1 MPSRL
6 VTALALLLPI
16 AATASAGRDRAEAL
30 SARIAGEARSSR
42 ALPDLFRL
50 YELRDEVDDLGALAR
65 AFERVAT
72 DRTARADVRATA
84 LELRAQLAVSQGQ
97 LPQARAVVDRAAP
110 VRAWTV
116 IGPFDND
123 GRSGLRA
130 VYAPERDGY
139 DPAAKYPGKGHD
151 VSWRALPPQIFPLG
165 YVDLSSAL
173 WPAHDA
179 TVYAATILRSA
190 QARTVVF
197 HLGAS
202 GATRIWVNGKLVRED
217 PAVHPSRWDQ
227 AAFPVELRAGD
238 NAVLLKVAHG
248 VGKPGFSL
256 RVCDGRDE
264 PLPALAR
271 SARVPDQKRALAG
284 VQEAPSAR
292 KPAAR
297 FPDALG
303 ELREA
308 ARLDPADARAQED
321 LAIVLAWRRPDDE
334 GERLALHAQERA
346 SDAAPGDAAI
356 ELRLSRYEDRD
367 ANRRRA
373 ALERALARDP
383 GEPRILAALA
393 SERLDHGDSWG
404 AVQLARK
411 AHEGAPDALEPA
423 LTLARA
429 LEAVGL
435 TARASLL
442 RLDAARQHPAI
453 AAARRAA
460 ANAQRRFGRAAE
472 SEAELRAALAARFDD
487 GEARSDVA
495 ALLLDRGD
503 LDGALRLLGEAISI
517 EPASPYS
524 RLRAA
529 ELLSQNGRAAE
540 ADRAYAELL
549 DLAPERPDVR
559 EALGRHRLR
568 QRDDAGALTAFTSA
582 LALKPQN
589 PSLRELM
596 RTVRPEEQYAAPYL
610 YDAAALA
617 KARPALGEDVEIL
630 ADLTVTRVFANGLS
644 SRTRQLVLR
653 ALTQRGVDQ
662 SRWQSVQYS
671 PDRQVVRVERARIV
685 RKDGTVI
692 ESRSDGDRNVSE
704 PWYAMY
710 YDLRSRVVGFP
721 QLEPGDVLELV
732 QRIDD
737 SGTNFFADY
746 FGDFQYLQ
754 GYSRKGIADYVLLG
768 PPGRTFYAAATPLP
782 RLSHTEGKLPDG
794 GTWQRWTARDV
805 PRIVPEPSMP
815 GTSDLLGYVHVSTYK
830 DWESVARF
838 YWGLVKD
845 QLRVTDEVRAAAA
858 EAVRSVAPGDEQA
871 RIRGVYD
878 YVVSRTRYVALEFG
892 IHSFKPYPVETV
904 LTRRFGDCKD
914 KASLMH
920 AMLEALGID
929 SRLVLLRTRRMGN
942 LVEAPASLAVFDHAI
957 LYVPKYELYLDGTAE
972 FHGSGE
978 LPPDDRGAEALV
990 IEPDGTGSRIRR
1002 TPDARAAD
1010 NVDET
1015 RSRLLLSA
1023 DGSATLDLT
1032 ASASGP
1038 WTAELRRTF
1047 ESPDERRARA
1057 EEQLARAAFPGVK
1070 VTQVEVSDPHDI
1082 EQPFTARFK
1091 ATAPAF
1097 AAVSAGGLRFS
1108 PFGQQR
1114 SYVDSYAQL
1123 SRRVL
1128 PQRLPEPQRLTVSA
1142 EVELPRGFS
1151 ATLPQ
1156 DSSEE
1161 AAQGSWSVKY
1171 ARADGKVTA
1180 TLLLELRGG
1189 LVAPQDYGAFRAF
1202 LGRLDRALLRKV
1214 EAAPPAQTAANEDR

>member
-6 VTALALLLPI
+6 AALALLLS
-16 AATASAGRDRAEAL
+16 AAAPAASSGDRAAAL
-30 SARIAGEARSSR
+30 SSRLAGELRSAR

-50 YELRDEVDDLGALAR
+50 YELHDEVADLPALGRLFDKIAGDRRAR
-65 AFERVAT
+65 AE
-72 DRTARADVRATA
+72 VRAAA
-84 LELRAQLAVSQGQ
+84 LELRAQLAAAEGQ
-97 LPQARAVVDRAAP
+97 LPRARSIIERAAP
-110 VRAWTV
+110 VRAWSV

-123 GRSGLRA
+123 GRTGLRA
-130 VYAPERDGY
+130 VYGPETDGY
-139 DPAAKYPGKGHD
+139 DPAAKYPGKDHV
-151 VSWRALPPQIFPLG
+151 VSWRALPQQLFPLG
-165 YVDLSSAL
+165 YVDLSSAV
-173 WPAHDA
+173 WPAQDS
-179 TVYAATILRSA
+179 TVYAATVLRSPR
-190 QARTVVF
+190 ARTAIV

-202 GATRIWVNGKLVRED
+202 GATRLWVNGKLVRED

-227 AAFPVELRAGD
+227 AAFAVELRAGD
-238 NAVLLKVAHG
+238 NALLLKVAHG
-248 VGKPGFSL
+248 TGKPGFSL
-256 RVCDGRDE
+256 RICDGRDE

-271 SARVPDQKRALAG
+271 SARAPGGKGALAA
-284 VQEAPSAR
+284 VREAPVA
-292 KPAAR
+292 KPR
-297 FPDALG
+297 VRVPDALG

-308 ARLDPADARAQED
+308 ARLHPQDARAQED
-321 LAIVLAWRRPDDE
+321 LAILLAWRRPDDL

-346 SDAAPGDAAI
+346 SDAAPGDPGI

-367 ANRRRA
+367 GNRRRA
-373 ALERALARDP
+373 ALERALARNP
-383 GEPRILAALA
+383 GDSAVLDALA
-393 SERLDHGDSWG
+393 GQRLEHGDPWG
-404 AVQLARK
+404 AVRFAEQARS
-411 AHEGAPDALEPA
+411 AAPGDLQPT

-442 RLDAARQHPAI
+442 RLQAAREHPALP
-453 AAARRAA
+453 AARRAA
-460 ANAQRRFGRAAE
+460 ADAQRRLGRAAE
-472 SEAELRAALAARFDD
+472 AEAELRAALAVRFDD
-487 GEARSDVA
+487 SEARGDLTS
-495 ALLLDRGD
+495 LLIDRGD
-503 LDGALRLLGEAISI
+503 LDGALRLLGESISLD
-517 EPASPYS
+517 PASPYS

-529 ELLSQNGRAAE
+529 ELLSQNRRAAE
-540 ADRAYAELL
+540 ADRAYAELI
-549 DLAPERPDVR
+549 DLAPDRPDVH
-559 EALGRHRLR
+559 EAIGRHRLR
-568 QRDDAGALTAFTSA
+568 QRDDAGALAAFTQA

-589 PSLRELM
+589 PALRELM

-610 YDAAALA
+610 YDSATLARTPSAAA
-617 KARPALGEDVEIL
+617 GDDVEVL

-671 PDRQVVRVERARIV
+671 PDRQVVRIERARIV
-685 RKDGTVI
+685 RKDGSVV
-692 ESRSDGDRNVSE
+692 ESRSDGERNVSE

-721 QLEPGDVLELV
+721 QLEPGDTLELV

-737 SGTNFFADY
+737 SGTNFFSDY

-754 GYSRKGIADYVLLG
+754 GYARKGIADYVLLG
-768 PPGRTFYAAATPLP
+768 PPGRTFYTAATPLP
-782 RLSHTEGKLPDG
+782 GLAHTQGKLPDG
-794 GTWQRWTARDV
+794 GTWERWTAREV
-805 PRIVPEPSMP
+805 PRVIPEPSMP
-815 GTSDLLGYVHVSTYK
+815 GASDLLAYVHVSTYQ

-858 EAVRSVAPGDEQA
+858 EAVRGIAPDDEQA
-871 RIRGVYD
+871 RIRAVYD

-892 IHSFKPYPVETV
+892 IHGFKPYPVETV

-942 LVEAPASLAVFDHAI
+942 LGEAPASLAVFDHAI

-978 LPPDDRGAEALV
+978 LPADARGAEALV
-990 IEPDGTGSRIRR
+990 IEPDGTGSHIRR
-1002 TPDARAAD
+1002 TPDARPAD
-1010 NVDET
+1010 NVGET
-1015 RSRLLLSA
+1015 RTRLSLSA

-1032 ASASGP
+1032 ESARGP

-1070 VTQVEVSDPHDI
+1070 VTAVEVSDPHDI
-1082 EQPFTARFK
+1082 ERPFTARFQ
-1091 ATAPAF
+1091 ADAPAF
-1097 AAVSAGGLRFS
+1097 AALSSGALRFS

-1114 SYVDSYAQL
+1114 SYVESYAQL
-1123 SRRVL
+1123 SRRTL
-1128 PQRLPEPQRLTVSA
+1128 PQRLPSPQRLTVAA
-1142 EVELPRGFS
+1142 EIELPRGFR

-1156 DSSEE
+1156 DASEQ
-1161 AAQGSWSVKY
+1161 APQGNWAIRY
-1171 ARADGKVTA
+1171 AGGKGKVTA
-1180 TLLLELRGG
+1180 SLLLELKGG
-1189 LVAPQDYGAFRAF
+1189 MVAPQDYAAFRSF
-1202 LGRLDRALLRKV
+1202 LGRLDQALSRKV
-1214 EAAPPAQTAANEDR
+1214 EASPPAQTAVNEAR

>member
-6 VTALALLLPI
+6 AALALLLPL
-16 AATASAGRDRAEAL
+16 AATAATGGERAEAL
-30 SARIAGEARSSR
+30 SARLAGELGSAR

-50 YELRDEVDDLGALAR
+50 YELRDDVADLPALAR
-65 AFERVAT
+65 LF
-72 DRTARADVRATA
+72 DRIASDRKARADVRAAA
-84 LELRAQLAVSQGQ
+84 LELRAQLAVAQGQ
-97 LPQARAVVDRAAP
+97 FPQARSIIERAAP
-110 VRAWTV
+110 VRTWAV

-123 GRSGLRA
+123 GRRGLRA
-130 VYAPERDGY
+130 VYGPETDGY
-139 DPAAKYPGKGHD
+139 DPGVKYPGKDHD
-151 VSWRALPPQIFPLG
+151 VSWRTLPPQLFPLG
-165 YVDLSSAL
+165 YVDLSSAV
-173 WPAHDA
+173 WPAQDSA
-179 TVYAATILRSA
+179 VYAATVLRSPR
-190 QARTVVF
+190 ARTALL

-202 GATRIWVNGKLVRED
+202 GATRLWVNGKLVRDD

-227 AAFPVELRAGD
+227 AAFAVELRAGD

-248 VGKPGFSL
+248 IGKPGFSL
-256 RVCDGRDE
+256 RICDGRDE
-264 PLPALAR
+264 PLRELAR
-271 SARVPDQKRALAG
+271 SARAPDGEGARAA
-284 VQEAPSAR
+284 VQETPGR
-292 KPAAR
+292 KPSVR
-297 FPDALG
+297 VPDALG

-308 ARLDPADARAQED
+308 ARQDPKDARAQED

-346 SDAAPGDAAI
+346 SEAAPGDPQV

-367 ANRRRA
+367 GNRRRA

-383 GEPRILAALA
+383 QDSAVLDALA
-393 SERLDHGDSWG
+393 GQRLEHGDPWG
-404 AVQLARK
+404 AVRLAEK
-411 AHEGAPDALEPA
+411 ARAAAPGALQPA

-442 RLDAARQHPAI
+442 RLEAARQHPALP
-453 AAARRAA
+453 AARRAA
-460 ANAQRRFGRAAE
+460 ANAQRRLGRAAE

-487 GEARSDVA
+487 AEARGDLA

-503 LDGALRLLGEAISI
+503 LDGALRLLGESISLD
-517 EPASPYS
+517 PASPYT

-549 DLAPERPDVR
+549 DLAPDRPDVH
-559 EALGRHRLR
+559 EAMGRHRLR
-568 QRDDAGALTAFTSA
+568 QRDDAGALAAFTQA

-589 PSLRELM
+589 PALRELM

-617 KARPALGEDVEIL
+617 RAPSAAGGDDVEIL

-671 PDRQVVRVERARIV
+671 PDRQVVRIERARIV
-685 RKDGTVI
+685 RKDGTVV
-692 ESRSDGDRNVSE
+692 ESRSDGERTVSE

-721 QLEPGDVLELV
+721 QLEPGDTLELV

-768 PPGRTFYAAATPLP
+768 PPGR
-782 RLSHTEGKLPDG
+782 
-794 GTWQRWTARDV
+794 
-805 PRIVPEPSMP
+805 
-815 GTSDLLGYVHVSTYK
+815 
-830 DWESVARF
+830 RF

-845 QLRVTDEVRAAAA
+845 QLRVTGEVRAAAE
-858 EAVRSVAPGDEQA
+858 EAVRGVRQDDEQA
-871 RIRGVYD
+871 RIRAVYD

-942 LVEAPASLAVFDHAI
+942 LEEAPASLAVFDHAI

-972 FHGSGE
+972 FHGSAE

-1002 TPDARAAD
+1002 TPDARPAD
-1010 NVDET
+1010 NLDET
-1015 RSRLLLSA
+1015 RARLSLSA
-1023 DGSATLDLT
+1023 DGSATLVLT
-1032 ASASGP
+1032 ASARGP

-1070 VTQVEVSDPHDI
+1070 VTEVEVSDPHDI
-1082 EQPFTARFK
+1082 ERPFTARFK
-1091 ATAPAF
+1091 ADAPAF
-1097 AAVSAGGLRFS
+1097 ATLSAGALRFS

-1114 SYVDSYAQL
+1114 SYVESYAQL
-1123 SRRVL
+1123 SRRAL
-1128 PQRLPEPQRLTVSA
+1128 PQRLPAPQRLTVSA
-1142 EVELPRGFS
+1142 EVELPRGFR
-1151 ATLPQ
+1151 AALPQ
-1156 DSSEE
+1156 DASEE
-1161 AAQGSWSVKY
+1161 APQGSWSIKY
-1171 ARADGKVTA
+1171 AGGEGKVTA
-1180 TLLLELRGG
+1180 SLTLELKGG
-1189 LVAPQDYGAFRAF
+1189 MVAPQEYAAFRAF

-1214 EAAPPAQTAANEDR
+1214 EAAPPAQTAVNEGR

>member
-6 VTALALLLPI
+6 VVLALLLPL
-16 AATASAGRDRAEAL
+16 AATAATGDERAGTL
-30 SARIAGEARSSR
+30 SARLAGELGSAR
-42 ALPDLFRL
+42 ALPDLYRL
-50 YELRDEVDDLGALAR
+50 YELRDEVADLPALAR
-65 AFERVAT
+65 LF
-72 DRTARADVRATA
+72 DRIASDRKARADLRAAA
-84 LELRAQLAVSQGQ
+84 LELRAQLAVAQGQ
-97 LPQARAVVDRAAP
+97 LPQAKSIVERAAP
-110 VRAWTV
+110 VRTWAV

-123 GRSGLRA
+123 GRRGLRT
-130 VYAPERDGY
+130 VYGPETDGY
-139 DPAAKYPGKGHD
+139 DPAAKYPGKDHD
-151 VSWRALPPQIFPLG
+151 VSWRTLPPQLFPLG
-165 YVDLSSAL
+165 YVDLSSAV
-173 WPAHDA
+173 WPAQDSA
-179 TVYAATILRSA
+179 VYAATVLRSPR
-190 QARTVVF
+190 ARTALL

-202 GATRIWVNGKLVRED
+202 GATRLWVNGRLVRED

-227 AAFPVELRAGD
+227 AAFAVELRAGD

-248 VGKPGFSL
+248 IGKPGFSL
-256 RVCDGRDE
+256 RICDERDE
-264 PLPALAR
+264 PLPELAR
-271 SARVPDQKRALAG
+271 SARAPDGKRALAA
-284 VQEAPSAR
+284 VQEAPAR
-292 KPAAR
+292 KLPAR
-297 FPDALG
+297 VPDALG

-308 ARLDPADARAQED
+308 ARLHPEDARAQED
-321 LAIVLAWRRPDDE
+321 LAVLLAWRRPDDE

-346 SDAAPGDAAI
+346 SDAAPGDAQI

-367 ANRRRA
+367 GNRRRA

-383 GEPRILAALA
+383 QDSAVLDALAAQRIEHA
-393 SERLDHGDSWG
+393 DPWG
-404 AVQLARK
+404 AVRLAEK
-411 AHEGAPDALEPA
+411 ARAAAPGALQPA

-442 RLDAARQHPAI
+442 RLEAARRHPALP
-453 AAARRAA
+453 AARRAA
-460 ANAQRRFGRAAE
+460 ANAQRRLGRAAE

-487 GEARSDVA
+487 GEARGDLA

-503 LDGALRLLGEAISI
+503 LDGALRLLGESISLD
-517 EPASPYS
+517 PASPYT

-549 DLAPERPDVR
+549 DLAPDRPDVH

-568 QRDDAGALTAFTSA
+568 QRDDAGALAAFTQA

-589 PSLRELM
+589 PALRELM

-617 KARPALGEDVEIL
+617 KAPTAAGGDDVEIL
-630 ADLTVTRVFANGLS
+630 ADLSVTRVFANGLS

-671 PDRQVVRVERARIV
+671 PDRQVVRIERARIV
-685 RKDGTVI
+685 RKDGTVV
-692 ESRSDGDRNVSE
+692 ESRSDGDRTVSE

-721 QLEPGDVLELV
+721 QLEPGDTLELV

-768 PPGRTFYAAATPLP
+768 PPGRSFYAAASPLP
-782 RLSHTEGKLPDG
+782 SLTHQEGKLPDG

-805 PRIVPEPSMP
+805 PRVVPEPSMP
-815 GTSDLLGYVHVSTYK
+815 GTSDLLAYVHVSTYK

-845 QLRVTDEVRAAAA
+845 QLRVTSEVRAAAE
-858 EAVRSVAPGDEQA
+858 EAVRGVRPDDEQA

-892 IHSFKPYPVETV
+892 IHSFKPYPVEIV

-942 LVEAPASLAVFDHAI
+942 LSEAPASLAVFDHAI

-1002 TPDARAAD
+1002 TPDARPAD
-1010 NVDET
+1010 NVDDT
-1015 RSRLLLSA
+1015 RARLSLRA
-1023 DGSATLDLT
+1023 DGSAILDLT
-1032 ASASGP
+1032 ASARGP

-1070 VTQVEVSDPHDI
+1070 VTEVEVSDPHDI
-1082 EQPFTARFK
+1082 ERPFTARFK
-1091 ATAPAF
+1091 ADAPAF
-1097 AAVSAGGLRFS
+1097 ATLSGGALRFS

-1114 SYVDSYAQL
+1114 SYVESYAQL
-1123 SRRVL
+1123 SRRAL
-1128 PQRLPEPQRLTVSA
+1128 PQRLPAPQRLTVAA
-1142 EVELPRGFS
+1142 EVELPRGFR
-1151 ATLPQ
+1151 AVVPQ
-1156 DSSEE
+1156 DASEE
-1161 AAQGSWSVKY
+1161 ALQGSWSIKY
-1171 ARADGKVTA
+1171 AGGEGKVTA
-1180 TLLLELRGG
+1180 SLTLELKGG
-1189 LVAPQDYGAFRAF
+1189 TVAPQEYAAFRSF

-1214 EAAPPAQTAANEDR
+1214 EAAPPAQTAANEGR